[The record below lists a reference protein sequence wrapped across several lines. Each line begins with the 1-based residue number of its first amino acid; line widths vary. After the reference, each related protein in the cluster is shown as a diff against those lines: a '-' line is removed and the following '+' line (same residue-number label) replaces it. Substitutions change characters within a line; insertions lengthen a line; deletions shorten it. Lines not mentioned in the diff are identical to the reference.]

1 MSLAK
6 DIFTFPFKALGAVG
20 TFLLK
25 DYVLK
30 TKTGAKLAAPKDYK
44 TYLSPSNTGL
54 LLDGYSL
61 RLSERDSFQNMCVIA
76 RVGAGK
82 TSRYIIPNV
91 LARGREN
98 VSLVVND
105 PKGEVFN
112 ATSGYMRSR
121 GFEIKVIDLENP
133 ERSSCFNPL
142 LEARND
148 IELEQIAEIII
159 HAGNPGSKDPFWNQ
173 GAARIL
179 SVLLKCLRNA
189 GAENPGIFT
198 LANVNFLFQN
208 FGVDGSNLADFI
220 GRGSVYR
227 HDPQDMTLFNE
238 WLGATTGNREGVQ
251 SFVLNALTALRSLT
265 NQNVAR
271 LTSRSDFQLTDMRQR
286 KTITYFITPPQL
298 QEYYSPITSIF
309 FRCVFNACMRE
320 MPTRSTLPVYIL
332 YDEFGHSTIPNFVST
347 ANTIRAYKVSLSVV
361 LQSISQLAAR
371 YGREQADAIQGGFM
385 GYLTYSGA
393 DPETALFFERV
404 AGKVRERQRH
414 DFDEPHRE
422 SQQDYNLMNADEVR
436 RIAENKTLI
445 VSGNR
450 QPVLL
455 DARPYFDVSEMI
467 KKTKMTPFRPANT
480 ALPSLTFAS
489 L

>member
-1 MSLAK
+1 MQLK
-6 DIFTFPFKALGAVG
+6 EFFGLPFKAIGTVG
-20 TFLLK
+20 TLLLK
-25 DYVLK
+25 GYVLNS
-30 TKTGAKLAAPKDYK
+30 KTGAKFAKPKDYK
-44 TYLSPSNTGL
+44 DYLSSSNTGL
-54 LLDGYSL
+54 LLDGQSL

-105 PKGEVFN
+105 PKGEVFA
-112 ATSGYMRSR
+112 ATSGYMKAC
-121 GFEIKVIDLENP
+121 GFDIKVIDLEHP

-148 IELEQIAEIII
+148 IELEQIAEIVI
-159 HAGNPGSKDPFWNQ
+159 HAGNPGSKDPFWNH
-173 GAARIL
+173 GATRIL
-179 SVLLKCLRNA
+179 SVLLKCLQNA
-189 GAENPGIFT
+189 GRNDPNIFT
-198 LANVNFLFQN
+198 LANINYLFQN
-208 FGVDGSNLADFI
+208 FGPDGSNLADFI
-220 GRGSVYR
+220 GRASVLPN
-227 HDPQDMTLFNE
+227 DPTDMRLFNE

-251 SFVLNALTALRSLT
+251 SFVLNAVTALRSFT

-271 LTSRSDFQLTDMRQR
+271 LTSRSDFQLTDMRKR
-286 KTITYFITPPQL
+286 KTIIYFITPPQL
-298 QEYYSPITSIF
+298 AEYYSPITSIF

-320 MPTRSTLPVYIL
+320 APDRKTLPVYIL

-371 YGREQADAIQGGFM
+371 YGKDQAAAIQGGFTA
-385 GYLTYSGA
+385 YLTYAGA
-393 DPETALFFERV
+393 DPETAQFFERV

-414 DFDEPHRE
+414 DLDEPHRA
-422 SQQDYNLMNADEVR
+422 SQMDYNLMNADEVR
-436 RIAENKTLI
+436 RIPESQTLI

-455 DARPYFDVSEMI
+455 EAKPYFEVSEFNRRS
-467 KKTKMTPFRPANT
+467 KQSPYLPSNT
-480 ALPSLTFAS
+480 ALPAIKYVNL
-489 L
+489 